1 MKALYSAATGM
12 AAQQVN
18 IDNTSNNLANVNT
31 TGFKRGEA
39 TFQDLIYVNEIVPGA
54 VAAQGQYVPT
64 GLQIGSGTQVSGITK
79 IFSEGNLVN
88 TSNPLDIAI
97 QGDGFLQILLPDGEL
112 RYTRDGSLRLNSVGN
127 IVNAN
132 GFLLQPAITIPQTA
146 ISISIGADGTVSI
159 VNAGATNTFVDSRPV
174 NSRPLSK

>member
-97 QGDGFLQILLPDGEL
+97 QGDGFLQYFCPTANCVTPATVHSVLTLSEISSTPMDSCCSRRLPFPKQRSPFPSVRTGL
-112 RYTRDGSLRLNSVGN
+112 SRSSTRARR
-127 IVNAN
+127 
-132 GFLLQPAITIPQTA
+132 IPRRFSA
-146 ISISIGADGTVSI
+146 S
-159 VNAGATNTFVDSRPV
+159 
-174 NSRPLSK
+174 